1 MYQKILNEAIE
12 ELKQEKFNEL
22 FTDSQKKYFTRDCQI
37 DTDLEILIPE
47 TYISNVEERLN
58 VYKELTNI
66 TLEEQL
72 QIFKSNLEDRFG
84 KIPKSVED
92 LISSMKLKWIAKKLG
107 FERLLLKN
115 GEMRAY
121 FTTKKDSLYF
131 ESESFSKILE
141 FLKQNFTM
149 SEMKEKSDKLV
160 LIIKN
165 IRSANKAIEICNN
178 ISNIKLRN

>member
-1 MYQKILNEAIE
+1 
-12 ELKQEKFNEL
+12 
-22 FTDSQKKYFTRDCQI
+22 
-37 DTDLEILIPE
+37 
-47 TYISNVEERLN
+47 
-58 VYKELTNI
+58 
-66 TLEEQL
+66 
-72 QIFKSNLEDRFG
+72 
-84 KIPKSVED
+84 
-92 LISSMKLKWIAKKLG
+92 
-107 FERLLLKN
+107 
-115 GEMRAY
+115 MRAY